1 MATEPARPRVLGIVG
16 GTGPESTIDYYRRL
30 ISTWRARRLD
40 GSSPRVIIDSL
51 ETGAVLQ
58 LLGEG
63 DFDSVGRMVGSALAE
78 LAAAGCGRALLAS
91 NAVHLA
97 YDHIQP
103 PAPMPLIH
111 IVDTAR
117 DAAAAAG
124 HRRLGML
131 GTTFV
136 AQSRLYP
143 DRFEPAG
150 LTIIVPRPD
159 EQAVVHQIYMGELVL
174 GEFRDDSRRR
184 LVDLIATMR
193 DRDAIDGLVLGG
205 TELALTLTEPT
216 YAGVPI
222 LDTARIHV
230 EAAVDWLINGA
241 ERGDGG

>member
-1 MATEPARPRVLGIVG
+1 VTIQPSTVRVLGIVG

-30 ISTWRARRLD
+30 ISTWRARRQD
-40 GSSPRVIIDSL
+40 GSSPRVIINSL
-51 ETGAVLQ
+51 ETGAVLR

-63 DFDSVGRMVGSALAE
+63 DFDAVGRLVGSGLAE
-78 LAAAGCGRALLAS
+78 LGAAGCGAVLLAS

-97 YDHIQP
+97 YDHIEP

-111 IVDTAR
+111 IVDVAR
-117 DAAAAAG
+117 DAAVAAG
-124 HRRLGML
+124 HRHLGMI

-150 LTIIVPRPD
+150 LTVVVPRPE
-159 EQAVVHQIYMGELVL
+159 EQAIVHQIYMGELVL
-174 GEFRDDSRRR
+174 GEFRDDSRQR
-184 LVDLIATMR
+184 LVDLIARMR
-193 DRDAIDGLVLGG
+193 DRDGIDGLILGG

-230 EAAVDWLINGA
+230 AAAVDWLIDRDEGRD
-241 ERGDGG
+241 RG